1 MQLMIFNHTHTVAVV
16 VSNMTQNDAE
26 RQNVTIQYNTIQY
39 NTIQY
44 NTIQYNV
51 ITRKKKKLTDHQNP
65 GRPDPTPYQ
74 KP

>member
-44 NTIQYNV
+44 NTIQYN
-51 ITRKKKKLTDHQNP
+51 TM
-65 GRPDPTPYQ
+65 
-74 KP
+74 